1 MNRWVPVA
9 ILAVPLAVIFLAALI
24 SEKTD
29 PDWPM
34 TRLTEARP
42 TAGPTPTATPAFRSE
57 RELRALEV
65 IDAGAICSTGD
76 VEDTPAPWSDRIVL
90 VDVTAS
96 GAIDPSTALGP
107 TLNPDTA
114 GELEFVTITL
124 RKPGWDLSPGD
135 VVTLVAVPPQRP
147 GTPTPV
153 AEQAR
158 LPRVESVTII
168 TLPWASTS
176 EPGAEGQALVSL
188 PAGNDAFI
196 DLVAAGRV
204 AVPIG
209 EVPATPMPE
218 PTSSP
223 SDTPAG
229 APTIEQCPT
238 PTPHP
243 TATSTDGD

>member
-1 MNRWVPVA
+1 VNRLVPVA
-9 ILAVPLAVIFLAALI
+9 ILAIPIVVIFLAALI

-42 TAGPTPTATPAFRSE
+42 TAAPTPTATPAFRSE

-114 GELEFVTITL
+114 DELEFVSIML
-124 RKPGWDLSPGD
+124 RKPVWDLSPGD
-135 VVTLVAVPPQRP
+135 VVTLVAVPHDRP

-153 AEQAR
+153 ASEER
-158 LPRVESVTII
+158 FPRVDGVTVI
-168 TLPWASTS
+168 TVPWDPKS
-176 EPGAEGQALVSL
+176 EPGTEGQALVAL
-188 PAGNDAFI
+188 PAGNDAFVDI
-196 DLVAAGRV
+196 AAAESVGVPVGRV
-204 AVPIG
+204 
-209 EVPATPMPE
+209 PASPPQQTPTPE
-218 PTSSP
+218 SGQKVM
-223 SDTPAG
+223 A
-229 APTIEQCPT
+229 APTIELCPT
-238 PTPHP
+238 PIPTPIP
-243 TATSTDGD
+243 TT